1 MNEKFNTSAIER
13 YASLLIEKIKE
24 VNSKD
29 WKQPWI
35 TTNFQC
41 QPRNLEGRFYS
52 MYNKLLLY
60 FCTEMNGYKTPVFL
74 TFTQAEKESLHILK
88 GSKSFP
94 VSYYDFTAKHKLTG
108 EKISLEKYNLLPKSL
123 QDDYKLNFFLKYY
136 NVFNIDQTNFSDK
149 YPQRWNALLSEF
161 NNIKAIDTDGFSL
174 SDLDAVIDNQTW
186 VCPVHLKSQDH
197 AYYSPTSDVIV
208 LPLKEQ
214 FPEGKGFYHT
224 ALHEMAHSTGH
235 TSRLNRPKHKISGD
249 KIYAREELIAEL
261 SSALSGKS
269 LGLNVEPQKECA
281 QYMKSWLSAL
291 ADDPKFIMSILQDV
305 SRATAMIETTIEKN
319 KESVESLAEE
329 NSISPEQNDKITYSS
344 QTRTLSADVVS
355 DGERKITTI
364 SNPMITDKLTGSTYP
379 LDTKAIDLK
388 ELSENQIKDLLS
400 GKQLSG
406 ISGLTGPLGLNKTP
420 AGWCLS
426 IGKKIVNTA
435 DSEAGI

>member
-24 VNSKD
+24 VNSND

-35 TTNFQC
+35 KTSFQC

-52 MYNKLLLY
+52 RYNKLLLY
-60 FCTEMNGYKTPVFL
+60 FCTELNGYKTPVFL
-74 TFTQAEKESLHILK
+74 TFPQAEKENLHILK

-94 VSYYDFTAKHKLTG
+94 VSYYDFTVKHRLTG
-108 EKISLEKYNLLPKSL
+108 EKISIEKYNLLPRGL
-123 QDDYKLNFFLKYY
+123 QDDYSSNSFLKYY

-161 NNIKAIDTDGFSL
+161 NNTKVIDTDGFSL
-174 SDLDAVIDNQTW
+174 PALDIVIDNQTW
-186 VCPVHLKSQDH
+186 VCPIHLKSQDH
-197 AYYSPTSDVIV
+197 AYYSSTNDTIV
-208 LPLKEQ
+208 LPAKEQ
-214 FPEGKGFYHT
+214 FPEGKRFYHT

-235 TSRLNRPKHKISGD
+235 VSRLNRPKHKISGD

-269 LGLNVEPQKECA
+269 LGINVEPQKECA

-291 ADDPKFIMSILQDV
+291 TDDPKFIMSILQDV

-319 KESVESLAEE
+319 KESVESMAEE
-329 NSISPEQNDKITYSS
+329 NSNSPEQKEKIIYSS
-344 QTRTLSADVVS
+344 QTRTFSADVVL
-355 DGERKITTI
+355 DGERKITAV
-364 SNPMITDKLTGSTYP
+364 SNPMITDKLTGGTSR
-379 LDTKAIDLK
+379 LDTKGVDLK

-400 GKQLSG
+400 GKQLSS
-406 ISGLTGPLGLNKTP
+406 ISGFAWTLGLNKTP
-420 AGWCLS
+420 SGWCLS
-426 IGKKIVNTA
+426 IGKKIANTA